1 MVTQNF
7 FSTKSSN
14 KSELHPWFVTGYTD
28 GEGSFSIRMRK
39 KLNSSLGYQVSL
51 VYSIVAEQ
59 NPLNL
64 ILLEKVKEY
73 FKGEGSISKS
83 ANMYSYE
90 ISAVNSLNLVKEHF
104 ENYPLQTTKA
114 LHFKLWCEVLE
125 IIKKKEHLTEE
136 GFIKILTIKAV
147 FPRGLSASL
156 LELYPNVV
164 PINKPVFV
172 PSEEKLDPNWIVGF
186 TQADGTFGLNYIKQ
200 SRMKLGYTLGICGLN
215 SKTYAPIKVQSQLR
229 KFSSK
234 RDNELHPW
242 FITGFT
248 DGEGSFFISITKNN
262 NLKLGWRVQT
272 GFAIELHEK
281 DLVLLE
287 KIKAFF
293 NGVGDIS
300 IPREG
305 IVRYRVRS
313 LKELQIIINHFDNY
327 PLITQKKAD
336 YDLFKQ
342 VYFMLNKKEHLII
355 ENFNKILSIKDLIN
369 KGGLSEELKKAYPD
383 YIPAY
388 RPLITNS
395 KIQNPN
401 WLAGFT
407 AAEGCFLINL
417 MKSDTHKLKERVNL
431 KFNITQHIRDEE
443 LISSFVEYLDC
454 KNVYKQGEI
463 VDFWVSK
470 FEDII
475 NKIIPFFEKY
485 PIEGVKYKDFE
496 DFRTVAYL
504 MKNKAHLTFDGLEQ
518 IKKIKAGM
526 NKGRIFDKD
535 SSENYVE
542 KNLYNPSKNT
552 QKRTYCSLISQPQ
565 FRITQHERDLI
576 VLNRII
582 ESMSCGTL
590 VKPGEG
596 RDRYTISVANL
607 KDLTEIVIPL
617 FKTHPIY
624 GAKLADFL
632 DFCEG
637 LYLIKMKAHL
647 TPEGLN
653 KLHDLAK
660 GMNTGRKF

>member
-1 MVTQNF
+1 MVTKNF
-7 FSTKSSN
+7 FSSKSSN

-39 KLNSSLGYQVSL
+39 KFNSSLGYQVSL

-73 FKGEGSISKS
+73 FKGEGSITKS

-90 ISAVNSLNLVKEHF
+90 ISAVNSLNIVKEHF
-104 ENYPLQTTKA
+104 ENYPLQTTKS

-147 FPRGLSASL
+147 FPRGLSSSL
-156 LELYPNVV
+156 FEFYPNIV

-200 SRMKLGYTLGICGLN
+200 SRIKLGYTLGICGLN
-215 SKTYAPIKVQSQLR
+215 YKIYAPIKVQSQLR

-281 DLVLLE
+281 DMVLLE

-293 NGVGDIS
+293 NGVRDIS

-327 PLITQKKAD
+327 PLISQKKAD
-336 YDLFKQ
+336 YDLLKQ

-355 ENFNKILSIKDLIN
+355 ENFNKILSIKDSIN

-395 KIQNPN
+395 KIKNPN
-401 WLAGFT
+401 RLAGFT

-431 KFNITQHIRDEE
+431 KFNITQHLRDEE

-485 PIEGVKYKDFE
+485 PLEGVKYKDFE

-535 SSENYVE
+535 SSEKE
-542 KNLYNPSKNT
+542 KNLFNLSNNT
-552 QKRTYCSLISQPQ
+552 QKRTYCSLIRQPQ

-582 ESMSCGTL
+582 ESMGCGTI

-617 FKTHPIY
+617 FETHPIY
-624 GAKLADFL
+624 VAKFADFL
-632 DFCEG
+632 DFCVG

-647 TPEGLN
+647 TLEGLK